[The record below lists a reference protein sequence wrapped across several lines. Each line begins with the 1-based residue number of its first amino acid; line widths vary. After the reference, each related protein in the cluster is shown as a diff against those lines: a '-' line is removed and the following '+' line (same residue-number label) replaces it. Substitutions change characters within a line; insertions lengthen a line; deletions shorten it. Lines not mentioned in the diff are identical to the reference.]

1 MARISQDQAQE
12 RQAYL
17 LELFR
22 QQPDISRQEAMDAY
36 KEKFGASISPKTF
49 NELREQAQQ
58 ESGDESPTRPEPVAA
73 AVEEDA
79 ASRLKS
85 AALPE
90 PGAAGQPSKKPK
102 VKAGG
107 PKNVF
112 IDAPQEQLQFLERVV
127 AQLQEAGA
135 TNLRIDYSTD
145 RWMVLSVE
153 SK

>member
-1 MARISQDQAQE
+1 MARISQEQAQE
-12 RQAYL
+12 RQSYL

-58 ESGDESPTRPEPVAA
+58 DGGDEAPTRPEPM

-90 PGAAGQPSKKPK
+90 PGAAGQPAKKAKAK
-102 VKAGG
+102 VGG
-107 PKNVF
+107 QKNVF
-112 IDAPQEQLQFLERVV
+112 IDASQEQLQFLERVV
-127 AQLQEAGA
+127 GQLQEAGV

-145 RWMVLSVE
+145 RWMVLAVE